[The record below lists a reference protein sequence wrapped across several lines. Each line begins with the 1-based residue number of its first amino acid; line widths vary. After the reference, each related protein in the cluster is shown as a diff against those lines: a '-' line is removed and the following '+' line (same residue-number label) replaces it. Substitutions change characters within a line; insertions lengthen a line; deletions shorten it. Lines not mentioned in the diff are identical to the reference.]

1 MKQSK
6 PQTDIGLKV
15 GDRVKLIAKTL
26 AWKAE
31 MTLQDKIGEVIERR
45 DDGQVSI
52 LYDNG
57 KLLMGRAAEPFE
69 LVSSL
74 GRRQRG
80 NNLSRDTESP
90 DSKTDIVA
98 QPLPPGGRIKA
109 AILPRQGNTPSIF

>member
-15 GDRVKLIAKTL
+15 GDRVRLIAKTL

-31 MTLQDKIGEVIERR
+31 MTLQGKIGEIIARR
-45 DDGQVSI
+45 DDGRVTVRF
-52 LYDNG
+52 DNG

-74 GRRQRG
+74 G
-80 NNLSRDTESP
+80 
-90 DSKTDIVA
+90 
-98 QPLPPGGRIKA
+98 
-109 AILPRQGNTPSIF
+109 

>member
-1 MKQSK
+1 
-6 PQTDIGLKV
+6 
-15 GDRVKLIAKTL
+15 LIAKTL

-31 MTLQDKIGEVIERR
+31 MTLQGKIGEVIARR

-74 GRRQRG
+74 G
-80 NNLSRDTESP
+80 
-90 DSKTDIVA
+90 
-98 QPLPPGGRIKA
+98 
-109 AILPRQGNTPSIF
+109 